1 VNGAAQQMT
10 EYPERRTTRAAGWAR
25 RTAAFSAVLLICVWV
40 GHHFGLVEHLAYL
53 WVLAIVALLAAV
65 ALIFAGFAFSK
76 LWQYGNLGGRDLTVG
91 ALIALLVLAP
101 YGVAAYWIATYPP
114 LRDIATDADNPLPLA
129 TAAERTPDMN
139 ALTEPTPGERRLQDE
154 TYPLVA
160 GRRYDLPFDAVVD
173 AVAAVLQRRGW
184 RLAAPIPPADEASGE
199 LVIAAVA
206 PSFVLELPAD
216 VAIRVVSED
225 DATLVDMRSASRY
238 GRHDLGDN
246 AARIVEFLAELDQQI
261 NGQIGP
267 DAAQ

>member
-1 VNGAAQQMT
+1 MT

-25 RTAAFSAVLLICVWV
+25 RTAAFSAILLASAWI

-53 WVLAIVALLAAV
+53 WVLALVALFAAA
-65 ALIFAGFAFSK
+65 ALIFAVFAFSR
-76 LWQYGNLGGRDLTVG
+76 LWQYGDIGGRDLTIG

-114 LRDIATDADNPLPLA
+114 LRDISTDADNLLPLA
-129 TAAERTPDMN
+129 TAARRTPDMN
-139 ALTEPTPGERRLQDE
+139 VLTAPTPGERRLQDE
-154 TYPLVA
+154 NYPLVA

-173 AVAAVLQRRGW
+173 AVEAVLQRHDW
-184 RLAAPIPPADEASGE
+184 RLAAPIPPADEAKGE
-199 LVIAAVA
+199 LVISAVA
-206 PSFVLELPAD
+206 PSFILELPAD

-225 DATLVDMRSASRY
+225 ESTLVDMRSASCY

-246 AARIVEFLAELDQQI
+246 AARIVNFLSELDQQI

-267 DAAQ
+267 AATE